1 MRIYFIKLSNEGDE
15 FEFFNT
21 KLEKF
26 AARTMKQSVIQDYI
40 P

>member
-1 MRIYFIKLSNEGDE
+1 MRIYFIKLSSEGDE

-26 AARTMKQSVIQDYI
+26 AARTMK
-40 P
+40 